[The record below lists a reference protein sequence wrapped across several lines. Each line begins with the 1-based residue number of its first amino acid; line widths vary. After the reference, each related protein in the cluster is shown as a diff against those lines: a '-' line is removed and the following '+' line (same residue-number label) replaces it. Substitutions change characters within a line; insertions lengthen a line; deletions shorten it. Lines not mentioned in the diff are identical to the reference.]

1 LYVYTE
7 GLFYHQNKIVM
18 PTKIDGR
25 LVDGRFKKGV
35 DRGAMSSNRIP
46 LPVKQK
52 YKPIEM
58 LNDDVPKQIIRQHLA
73 KRQLK

>member
-1 LYVYTE
+1 
-7 GLFYHQNKIVM
+7 M

-58 LNDDVPKQIIRQHLA
+58 PKDDVPKQIIRQHLA

>member
-1 LYVYTE
+1 
-7 GLFYHQNKIVM
+7 M

-46 LPVKQK
+46 LPVKK
-52 YKPIEM
+52 NFKPTQVV
-58 LNDDVPKQIIRQHLA
+58 DDVLSKQIIRQLFA
-73 KRQLK
+73 KRQFKTH

>member
-1 LYVYTE
+1 
-7 GLFYHQNKIVM
+7 M

-46 LPVKQK
+46 LPVKQNF
-52 YKPIEM
+52 KPIRM
-58 LNDDVPKQIIRQHLA
+58 VDDALPKQVIRQLFA
-73 KRQLK
+73 KHQLK